1 MVDGLRK
8 YFPMIRTEKE
18 ILTEIRE
25 RDALNVVF
33 QKWTQKQ
40 QRDFLNMATGM
51 RGVKVLY
58 DSYFKEIFNPELRPE
73 RLEAFLSLL
82 LKQRIKIKAI
92 LPGDSS
98 RIADESSLLIM
109 DILVELENGSL
120 ANVEAQKIGYK
131 FPGQRCAC
139 YSSDL
144 LLRQYKRI
152 REQRREAFSYRDIK
166 KVYTIVLLETSTEEF
181 HVLPRD
187 YVHHVRPKADTG
199 LDIDFLQEYILIPLD
214 IFRQNLYN
222 KGIENQLDAWL
233 TFLSV
238 DDVEWI
244 EKLIQ
249 QYPEFIPLYKDVYTL
264 CMNTEN
270 IMGIFSEEL
279 KILDRNTTL
288 LMIDEMQEKIN
299 AQENIIRQK
308 DEALLRDKDALR
320 QKDEALSQK
329 DEEILRLRRL
339 LDMKNEKD

>member
-1 MVDGLRK
+1 M
-8 YFPMIRTEKE
+8 
-18 ILTEIRE
+18 
-25 RDALNVVF
+25 
-33 QKWTQKQ
+33 
-40 QRDFLNMATGM
+40 
-51 RGVKVLY
+51 
-58 DSYFKEIFNPELRPE
+58 
-73 RLEAFLSLL
+73 
-82 LKQRIKIKAI
+82 
-92 LPGDSS
+92 
-98 RIADESSLLIM
+98 
-109 DILVELENGSL
+109 ELEDGSL

-144 LLRQYKRI
+144 LLRQYKRV
-152 REQRREAFSYRDIK
+152 REQKKETFSYRDIK
-166 KVYTIVLLETSTEEF
+166 KVYTIVLLETSTEAF
-181 HVLPRD
+181 HKFPHD
-187 YVHHVRPKADTG
+187 YPHYSRQKTNTG

-222 KGIENQLDAWL
+222 NGIGNQLDAWL

-288 LMIDEMQEKIN
+288 LMIDEMQEKID
-299 AQENIIRQK
+299 AQKNIIRRKDEALLRNKEALRQKDEALSQK
-308 DEALLRDKDALR
+308 DEALLRNKEALRQKDEALSQKNEALLRNKEALR

-329 DEEILRLRRL
+329 DEEIFRLRRL
-339 LDMKNEKD
+339 LGLKNEKD